1 MDTLPE
7 TLTAYQA
14 ALDQMATENADA
26 LSPHVMSV
34 ILSRDRLARVVLAAT
49 PAPSELSALAV
60 LDQRL
65 QQAATHIDRSVG
77 RATLAAWREAMLP
90 PAAAWWWR
98 LDERAANEEPRP
110 SPLWAIIA
118 GFFLTISISITADI
132 ARRFLA
138 VGPDAVGVFSTLLQG
153 FLTFLAGRSLIGAGQ
168 QSLERLLAALNIQ
181 RRYSH
186 IANTVL
192 ALLVLLLVI
201 GLRLALP
208 LIAAY
213 YSDQGVIMQQ
223 NGNVTGAI
231 MNYQRAISLSPNDAK
246 AHYNLGTAYEDVT
259 ATDLAIASYQTALR
273 NDAAMYRAYNN
284 LARVYMAQRN
294 DFASALP
301 LLNTALEL
309 PIPDAERSEVR
320 YALLKNR
327 GWANLGLTFL
337 RQAETDLRDALAIR
351 PDGASAHCL
360 LAQVYEAR
368 INNAAA
374 RTSWESCLRFANSDP
389 SVEAR
394 WVGLARERLSE
405 ATTP

>member
-1 MDTLPE
+1 MDTVPE

-14 ALDQMATENADA
+14 ALDQMAAEHADA
-26 LSPHVMSV
+26 LSPHVMST
-34 ILSRDRLARVVLAAT
+34 LLTRDRIAQVVLTST
-49 PAPSELSALAV
+49 PAPSELSTLAA

-65 QQAATHIDRSVG
+65 QQAATRIDQSVG
-77 RATLAAWREAMLP
+77 RATLVAWREAMLP
-90 PAAAWWWR
+90 PAGAWWWR
-98 LDERAANEEPRP
+98 LDERAADAEPKP
-110 SPLWAIIA
+110 HPLWAVIA

-168 QSLERLLAALNIQ
+168 RSLEHLLATLNIR

-186 IANTVL
+186 IANAVL

-223 NGNVTGAI
+223 KGNVTGAI
-231 MNYQRAISLSPNDAK
+231 MNYQRAISLSANDAK
-246 AHYNLGTAYEDVT
+246 AHYNLGTAYEDIT
-259 ATDLAIASYQTALR
+259 ANDLAIASYQTALR
-273 NDAAMYRAYNN
+273 NDAIMYRAYNN
-284 LARVYMAQRN
+284 LARVYMARRN

-301 LLNTALEL
+301 LLNIALEL
-309 PIPDAERSEVR
+309 TIPDAERTEVR
-320 YALLKNR
+320 YSLLKNR

-337 RQAETDLRDALAIR
+337 RQAESDLQDALAIR

-360 LAQVYEAR
+360 MAQMYEAR
-368 INNAAA
+368 GNSAAA
-374 RTSWESCLRFANSDP
+374 RNSWESCLRFGNSDP

-405 ATTP
+405 ATKP